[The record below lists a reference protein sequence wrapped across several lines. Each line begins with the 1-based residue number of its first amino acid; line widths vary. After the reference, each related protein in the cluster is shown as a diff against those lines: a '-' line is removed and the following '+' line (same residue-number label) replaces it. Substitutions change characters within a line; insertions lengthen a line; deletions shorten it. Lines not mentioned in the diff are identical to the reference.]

1 MSSGAKSLRKIA
13 SRKKSLRK
21 KEENRIV
28 VQRGEGVT
36 TIRYRGSDPETRYLP
51 PEPSVWRQ
59 IRERFRLG
67 RATI

>member
-1 MSSGAKSLRKIA
+1 MSSGAKSLRKVQP
-13 SRKKSLRK
+13 REKVLRE
-21 KEENRIV
+21 KEEDRIV

-36 TIRYRGSDPETRYLP
+36 TVRYRGSDSETRYLP

-59 IRERFRLG
+59 IRESFRLG